1 MKIILRFLLVA
12 GAIMALPHLVPGIA
26 VAGIYPALIAAA
38 IFGLLN
44 LVVKPI
50 VGIVTLPINIV
61 TLGLF
66 GLVVNSLLL
75 WFVGS
80 FVAGFSVATFTA
92 AFVGALILAVV
103 NWIAHLF

>member
-1 MKIILRFLLVA
+1 MKTILRVIIVA
-12 GAIMALPHLVPGIA
+12 LAIMALPHFVAGIS
-26 VAGIYPALIAAA
+26 VDGIYPALIAAV

-50 VGIVTLPINIV
+50 INIVTLPINVI

-66 GLVVNSLLL
+66 GLIVNGLLF

-80 FVAGFSVATFTA
+80 FVAGFGIATFTA
-92 AFVGALILAVV
+92 ALVGSLILAAV